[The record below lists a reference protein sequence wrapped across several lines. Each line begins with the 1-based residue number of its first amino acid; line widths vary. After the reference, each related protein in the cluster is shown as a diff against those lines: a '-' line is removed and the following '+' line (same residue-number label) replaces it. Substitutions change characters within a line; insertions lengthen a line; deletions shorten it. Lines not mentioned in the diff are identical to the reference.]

1 MLSENSRPW
10 WQNVLWVLLGFAA
23 GVGLGLYLGWVAWP
37 TEFVDANPALL
48 QDAVRRDYARM
59 IADQFA
65 LDGDLAQAQA
75 QIDALGEDGR
85 SLLLQ
90 STTDAILANEPEP
103 VIQRLVNLST
113 ALGLSSP
120 VMVPYLAAP
129 NVPEGQE

>member
-10 WQNVLWVLLGFAA
+10 WQNVLWVLLGLTA
-23 GVGLGLYLGWVAWP
+23 GVGLGLYLGWVVWP

-85 SLLLQ
+85 SL
-90 STTDAILANEPEP
+90 
-103 VIQRLVNLST
+103 
-113 ALGLSSP
+113 
-120 VMVPYLAAP
+120 
-129 NVPEGQE
+129 

>member
-10 WQNVLWVLLGFAA
+10 WQSVLWVLLGLAA
-23 GVGLGLYLGWVAWP
+23 GIGLGLYLGWVVWP
-37 TEFVDANPALL
+37 TEFVDANPSLL

-65 LDGDLAQAQA
+65 LDGNLAQAQA

-90 STTDAILANEPEP
+90 ATTDAILANEPEP

-120 VMVPYLAAP
+120 VMAPYMETI
-129 NVPEGQE
+129 NSPEGQE